1 MDTNEDGDFT
11 FTSEDAEIIANDVLP
26 NLSDSSQF
34 YSAVL
39 SIARDFSLG
48 KFLSYKNIKDDKV
61 KKDTHNLMMNLSE
74 INVENGEGK

>member
-1 MDTNEDGDFT
+1 MDINDDGDFT

-26 NLSDSSQF
+26 NLSDASGF

-48 KFLSYKNIKDDKV
+48 KFLSYKNIKDDKI
-61 KKDTHNLMMNLSE
+61 KKNTHELMMNLNE
-74 INVENGEGK
+74 INIEEGD

>member
-1 MDTNEDGDFT
+1 MDINDDGDFT

-26 NLSDSSQF
+26 NLSDASGF

-48 KFLSYKNIKDDKV
+48 KFLSYKNIKDDKI
-61 KKDTHNLMMNLSE
+61 KKNTHELMMNLNE
-74 INVENGEGK
+74 INIEEGN

>member
-1 MDTNEDGDFT
+1 MDINDDGDFT

-26 NLSDSSQF
+26 NLSDASGF

-48 KFLSYKNIKDDKV
+48 KFLSYKNIKDDKI
-61 KKDTHNLMMNLSE
+61 KKNTHELMMNLNE
-74 INVENGEGK
+74 INIEEDN

>member
-1 MDTNEDGDFT
+1 MDINDDGDFT

-26 NLSDSSQF
+26 NLSDSSGF

-48 KFLSYKNIKDDKV
+48 KFLSYKNIKDDKI
-61 KKDTHNLMMNLSE
+61 KKNTHELMMNLNE
-74 INVENGEGK
+74 INIEEGD

>member
-1 MDTNEDGDFT
+1 MDINDDGDFT

-26 NLSDSSQF
+26 NLSDVSGF

-48 KFLSYKNIKDDKV
+48 KFLSYKNIKDDKI
-61 KKDTHNLMMNLSE
+61 KKNTHELMMNLNE
-74 INVENGEGK
+74 INIEEGD